1 MDHFGYLHEVEPDY
15 WATLR
20 EHPLTLHGLT
30 YPEPT
35 PALPPAT
42 GPIVLGELVG
52 KAVSAKPR
60 RGPKAVQG

>member
-30 YPEPT
+30 YPEP
-35 PALPPAT
+35 ALPPAT
-42 GPIVLGELVG
+42 GPIVLGELVSP
-52 KAVSAKPR
+52 AVSAKVR
-60 RGPKAVQG
+60 RPKAVRA